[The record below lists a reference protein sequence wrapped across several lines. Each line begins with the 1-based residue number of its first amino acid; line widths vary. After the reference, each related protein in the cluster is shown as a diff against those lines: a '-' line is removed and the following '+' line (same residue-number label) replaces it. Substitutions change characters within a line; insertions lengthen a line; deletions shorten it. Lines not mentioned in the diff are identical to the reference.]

1 MQSTFTHPLSTA
13 RLRKKAKDRRSE
25 EKNFRV
31 ELGKMD
37 TLKGSRSNPDAD
49 DKKKKNAAVCFCVW
63 GVYLL
68 FALGVCSLWFNVC
81 HIVCTGSEPEHLLH
95 RAQKAARRN
104 IPCVSAL
111 SFQEHQP
118 FKSTSLHQL
127 PNAFSFFFS
136 FLTPPHCWAA
146 TVSLQWREGRE
157 IQLWYFFFII
167 SPFLPASKLLPRQS

>member
-1 MQSTFTHPLSTA
+1 MS
-13 RLRKKAKDRRSE
+13 K
-25 EKNFRV
+25 EKNLCV

-37 TLKGSRSNPDAD
+37 TQKGSRSIPDAD
-49 DKKKKNAAVCFCVW
+49 DKNKKNAAACFCVW

-104 IPCVSAL
+104 IPASPLCL
-111 SFQEHQP
+111 SRNINHLNQW
-118 FKSTSLHQL
+118 
-127 PNAFSFFFS
+127 AFISYLMFFLFFS

-157 IQLWYFFFII
+157 IQLWYFFFNY
-167 SPFLPASKLLPRQS
+167 FLVPPGE